1 MKSQELVFTNNVGD
15 AIDEIVGKINPC
27 NVFVLVDVNTASFVL
42 PRLQALSKTVAEATV
57 ITTKAGDMHKNLD
70 STAAI
75 WKRLGEEGATRHSL
89 LINVGG
95 GVVTD
100 MGAFAAATY
109 KRGITFINV
118 PTTLL
123 GAVDASVGGKTGI
136 NLGVLKNEVGVFR
149 QADCVIV
156 STLFF
161 NTLTSEE
168 LRSGYAEMLK
178 HALLND
184 KSSFDRL
191 IERHVEDFDADTLL
205 GLLEKSVLIKKD
217 IVDSDP
223 EEKGLRKSLN
233 LGHTVGHAFESLA
246 LERKSPLPHGY
257 AVAYGLVTELVLSKL
272 MLSFPSDL
280 LHKFAAY
287 VKEVY
292 PGFYFSCDDYPR
304 LIALMRH
311 DKKNSSTADINFTLL
326 ENVGEVR
333 IDCVIGEEEI
343 KNALDITRD
352 LLGI

>member
-156 STLFF
+156 STLF
-161 NTLTSEE
+161 SIPSHQ
-168 LRSGYAEMLK
+168 RSSGRDMPRC
-178 HALLND
+178 
-184 KSSFDRL
+184 SS
-191 IERHVEDFDADTLL
+191 
-205 GLLEKSVLIKKD
+205 
-217 IVDSDP
+217 
-223 EEKGLRKSLN
+223 
-233 LGHTVGHAFESLA
+233 
-246 LERKSPLPHGY
+246 
-257 AVAYGLVTELVLSKL
+257 
-272 MLSFPSDL
+272 
-280 LHKFAAY
+280 
-287 VKEVY
+287 
-292 PGFYFSCDDYPR
+292 
-304 LIALMRH
+304 MR
-311 DKKNSSTADINFTLL
+311 F
-326 ENVGEVR
+326 
-333 IDCVIGEEEI
+333 
-343 KNALDITRD
+343 
-352 LLGI
+352 